1 MSQIIIKR
9 FIIIIN
15 TETTERKLLGT
26 DNAIDKLPKLAEENP
41 LRLRYFS
48 LIFPRTTWLFQLLS
62 TTEILR

>member
-41 LRLRYFS
+41 LRLRYF
-48 LIFPRTTWLFQLLS
+48 P
-62 TTEILR
+62 